1 MSRVCQLLGSRT
13 GFGGCNVS
21 HSNRHTLRKYDV
33 NLHTVRVKDPATGQ
47 SVKLRLSARGI
58 KTLRKKGLR

>member
-1 MSRVCQLLGSRT
+1 MSRVCQLLGIST
-13 GFGGCNVS
+13 GRGCNVS
-21 HSNRHTLRKYDV
+21 HSNRHTLRTYDV